1 VVYRHGDIELPV
13 DIELVDEDGNRTRQR
28 WDGQGTHRVVDWR
41 GDAPLAYATV
51 DPEHRVL
58 LDDDLMNNGAAR
70 ATTPAARTFERALY
84 FSELSLA
91 WFAP

>member
-1 VVYRHGDIELPV
+1 
-13 DIELVDEDGNRTRQR
+13 
-28 WDGQGTHRVVDWR
+28 
-41 GDAPLAYATV
+41 
-51 DPEHRVL
+51 VL